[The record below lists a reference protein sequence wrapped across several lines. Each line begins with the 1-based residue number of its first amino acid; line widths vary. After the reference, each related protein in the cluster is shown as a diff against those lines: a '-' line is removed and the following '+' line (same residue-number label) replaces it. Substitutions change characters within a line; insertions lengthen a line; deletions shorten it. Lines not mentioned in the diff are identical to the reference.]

1 LTPRFA
7 FIRGDFSM
15 AKSGWLVG
23 RLAGGIVAAG
33 AMVWAVPAAH
43 AEDAARPEVA
53 TPIKAAGDLLRANKF
68 KEALAKLRDADS
80 IPNKTPYET
89 YLIESTRGSA
99 ASGAGD
105 NATATRSF
113 EAVIASGKAPA
124 ATQLKMV
131 EALAGAYYRAQDY
144 ANAIKWGARYFKDGG
159 TNAQIRTLMIQA
171 YFQSGDYANAAK
183 ESLADIQA
191 DEKAGRAPAEEKL
204 QLLANSYL
212 RQKNQNGY
220 IATIEKLLNYY
231 PRKSL
236 WADIISRLQR
246 KPGFSDRLSLDV
258 YRLQLATG
266 NMTATTDFVE
276 MTQLALQA
284 GLPAE
289 AKTIVDAGF
298 SSGALGKGADVARQK
313 RLRDLVEK
321 RLVENKA
328 MLAAGKAEADAKAN
342 KDGNDL
348 VALGYNVFTSGEAA
362 KGISLMEQGIKK
374 GKLKRAEDAKLHL
387 GIALVQSGQKAK
399 GAQVLRSVQGNDGA
413 SDLANLWVIY
423 SR

>member
-1 LTPRFA
+1 MARSALLVRTLTLCSIA
-7 FIRGDFSM
+7 VG
-15 AKSGWLVG
+15 ALLVATSTAYAQEG
-23 RLAGGIVAAG
+23 
-33 AMVWAVPAAH
+33 
-43 AEDAARPEVA
+43 ARPEVA
-53 TPIKAAGDLLRANKF
+53 TPVKAAGDLLRANKF
-68 KEALAKLRDADS
+68 KEALAKLRDADA
-80 IPNKTPYET
+80 IANKTPYEI

-105 NATATRSF
+105 GATAIRSF
-113 EAVIASGKAPA
+113 EAVINSGKAPA

-131 EALAGAYYRAQDY
+131 EALASSYYRAGDY
-144 ANAIKWGARYFKDGG
+144 PASIKWGARYFREGG
-159 TNAQIRTLMIQA
+159 TNGQIRTLMIQA

-191 DEKAGRAPAEEKL
+191 DEKADRTPSEEKL

-212 RQKNQNGY
+212 RQKNQGGY
-220 IATIEKLLNYY
+220 IATIEKLIKYY

-236 WADIISRLQR
+236 WADIISRLQK

-266 NMTATTDFVE
+266 NLSSTSDFME

-284 GLPAE
+284 GFSGE
-289 AKTIVDAGF
+289 AKKIVDEGF
-298 SSGALGKGADVARQK
+298 STGALGKGTDVDRQK

-321 RLVENKA
+321 KIAENKA
-328 MLAAGKAEADAKAN
+328 MLAAGADETTAKTA

-348 VALGYNVFTSGEAA
+348 VTLGYNMFTSGQSA
-362 KGISLMEQGIKK
+362 KGIGLMEEGIKK
-374 GKLKRAEDAKLHL
+374 NKLRRPEDAKLHL
-387 GIALVQSGQKAK
+387 GIALIQAGQKSR
-399 GAQVLRSVQGNDGA
+399 GVQVLKSVQGNDGA
-413 SDLANLWVIY
+413 SDLANLWVLY

>member
-1 LTPRFA
+1 MARSGLLVRTLTLCSIAASA
-7 FIRGDFSM
+7 F
-15 AKSGWLVG
+15 LVA
-23 RLAGGIVAAG
+23 L
-33 AMVWAVPAAH
+33 PASAQ
-43 AEDAARPEVA
+43 EGARPEVA

-68 KEALAKLRDADS
+68 KEALAKLRDADN
-80 IPNKTPYET
+80 IPNKTPYEI

-105 NATATRSF
+105 NATAIRSF
-113 EAVIASGKAPA
+113 EAVLSSGKAPA

-131 EALAGAYYRAQDY
+131 EALASAYYRAQDY
-144 ANAIKWGARYFKDGG
+144 ASSIKWGARYFREGG
-159 TNAQIRTLMIQA
+159 TNGQIRTLMIQA
-171 YFQSGDYANAAK
+171 YFQSGDFANAAK
-183 ESLADIQA
+183 ESLIDIQA
-191 DEKAGRAPAEEKL
+191 DERAGRAPSEEKL

-231 PRKSL
+231 PSKSL
-236 WADIISRLQR
+236 WADIISRLQK

-266 NMTATTDFVE
+266 NLSSTSDVME

-284 GLPAE
+284 GFSGE
-289 AKTIVDAGF
+289 AKKIVDDGYT
-298 SSGALGKGADVARQK
+298 SGALGKGADVDRQK

-321 RLVENKA
+321 KVTENKA
-328 MLAAGKAEADAKAN
+328 MLAAGTDEAAAKAA

-348 VALGYNVFTSGEAA
+348 VTLGYNVFTSGQTA
-362 KGISLMEQGIKK
+362 KGISLIEEGIKK
-374 GKLKRAEDAKLHL
+374 GKLKRPEDAKLHL
-387 GIALVQSGQKAK
+387 GIALIQAGQKAK
-399 GAQVLRSVQGNDGA
+399 GVQVLKSVQGNDGA
-413 SDLANLWVIY
+413 SDLANLWAIY

>member
-1 LTPRFA
+1 MARSGLLLRTFA
-7 FIRGDFSM
+7 AFATTTSALLM
-15 AKSGWLVG
+15 YL
-23 RLAGGIVAAG
+23 
-33 AMVWAVPAAH
+33 PAAQ
-43 AEDAARPEVA
+43 AQESARPEIG
-53 TPIKAAGDLLRANKF
+53 TPVKAAGDLLRANKF
-68 KEALAKLRDADS
+68 KEALAKLRETDS
-80 IPNKTPYET
+80 VANKTPYEI
-89 YLIESTRGSA
+89 YVIESTRGSA

-113 EAVIASGKAPA
+113 ETAINSGKAPA

-131 EALAGAYYRAQDY
+131 EALAGTYYRAGDY
-144 ANAIKWGARYFKDGG
+144 ASSLKWGARYFRDGG
-159 TNAQIRTLMIQA
+159 TSGQIRTLMIQA
-171 YFQSGDYANAAK
+171 YFQSGDFANAAK
-183 ESLADIQA
+183 ESLLDIQA
-191 DEKAGRAPAEEKL
+191 DEKSGRAPSEEKL

-236 WADIISRLQR
+236 WADIISRLQK

-266 NMTATTDFVE
+266 NLSATQDFME

-284 GLPAE
+284 GLSGE
-289 AKTIVDAGF
+289 AKKIVDSGYA
-298 SSGALGKGADVARQK
+298 SGALGKGTDVERQK
-313 RLRDLVEK
+313 RLRTLVEK
-321 RLVENKA
+321 KVAEDTA
-328 MLAAGKAEADAKAN
+328 MFAASKDEATARAA

-348 VALGYNVFTSGEAA
+348 VALGYNLVGNGQTA
-362 KGISLMEQGIKK
+362 KGISLMEEGIKK
-374 GKLKRAEDAKLHL
+374 GKLKRPEDAKLHL
-387 GIALVQSGQKAK
+387 GIALLQAGQKAK

-413 SDLANLWVIY
+413 SDLANLWIIQ

>member
-1 LTPRFA
+1 MARSGLLVRTLTLCSIAASA
-7 FIRGDFSM
+7 F
-15 AKSGWLVG
+15 LVA
-23 RLAGGIVAAG
+23 L
-33 AMVWAVPAAH
+33 PASAQ
-43 AEDAARPEVA
+43 EGARPEVA

-68 KEALAKLRDADS
+68 KEALAKLRDADNV
-80 IPNKTPYET
+80 PNKTPYEV
-89 YLIESTRGSA
+89 YLVESTRGSA

-105 NATATRSF
+105 NATAIRSF
-113 EAVIASGKAPA
+113 EAVLSSGKAPA

-131 EALAGAYYRAQDY
+131 EALASAYYRAQDY
-144 ANAIKWGARYFKDGG
+144 ASSIKWGARYFREGG
-159 TNAQIRTLMIQA
+159 TNGQIRTLMIQA
-171 YFQSGDYANAAK
+171 YFQSGDFANAAK
-183 ESLADIQA
+183 ESLIDIQA
-191 DEKAGRAPAEEKL
+191 DERAGRAPSEEKL

-236 WADIISRLQR
+236 WADIISRLQK

-266 NMTATTDFVE
+266 NLSSTSDVME

-284 GLPAE
+284 GFSGE
-289 AKTIVDAGF
+289 AKKIVDDGYT
-298 SSGALGKGADVARQK
+298 SGALGKGADVDRQK

-321 RLVENKA
+321 KIAENKA
-328 MLAAGKAEADAKAN
+328 MLAAGKDEAAARAA

-348 VALGYNVFTSGEAA
+348 VTLGYNVFTSGQTA
-362 KGISLMEQGIKK
+362 KGISLIEEGIKK
-374 GKLKRAEDAKLHL
+374 GKLKRPEDAKLHL
-387 GIALVQSGQKAK
+387 GIALIQAGQKAK
-399 GAQVLRSVQGNDGA
+399 GVQVLKSVQGNDGA
-413 SDLANLWVIY
+413 SDLANLWAIY

>member
-1 LTPRFA
+1 MARSGLLVRTLTLCSIALSA
-7 FIRGDFSM
+7 F
-15 AKSGWLVG
+15 L
-23 RLAGGIVAAG
+23 LTL
-33 AMVWAVPAAH
+33 PAAY
-43 AEDAARPEVA
+43 AQEGARAEVA
-53 TPIKAAGDLLRANKF
+53 TPIKAAGDLLRANRF
-68 KEALAKLRDADS
+68 KEALSKLRDADS
-80 IPNKTPYET
+80 VPNKTPYEV

-105 NATATRSF
+105 NATAIRSF
-113 EAVIASGKAPA
+113 ETVINSGKAPA

-144 ANAIKWGARYFKDGG
+144 ASSIKWGMRYFREGG

-171 YFQSGDYANAAK
+171 YFQSGDFANSAR
-183 ESLADIQA
+183 ESLIDIQA
-191 DEKAGRAPAEEKL
+191 DEKAGRAPPEEKL

-266 NMTATTDFVE
+266 NLSSTSDFME

-284 GLPAE
+284 GFSGE
-289 AKTIVDAGF
+289 AKKIVDDGY
-298 SSGALGKGADVARQK
+298 STGALGKGADVERQK

-321 RLVENKA
+321 KVAENKA
-328 MLAAGKAEADAKAN
+328 MLAAGTEEAAARSA
-342 KDGNDL
+342 KDGSDL
-348 VALGYNVFTSGEAA
+348 VALGYNVFSSGQTA
-362 KGISLMEQGIKK
+362 KGISLMEEGIKK
-374 GKLKRAEDAKLHL
+374 GKLKRPEDAKLHL
-387 GIALVQSGQKAK
+387 GIALIQAGQKSK
-399 GAQVLRSVQGNDGA
+399 GVQVLKSVQGSDGA
-413 SDLANLWVIY
+413 SDLANLWAIY

>member
-1 LTPRFA
+1 MARSGLLVRVLTLCS
-7 FIRGDFSM
+7 IV
-15 AKSGWLVG
+15 SGAWL
-23 RLAGGIVAAG
+23 LSTQ
-33 AMVWAVPAAH
+33 PASAQ
-43 AEDAARPEVA
+43 DAARPEVA
-53 TPIKAAGDLLRANKF
+53 TPVKAAGDLLRANKF
-68 KEALAKLRDADS
+68 KEALAKLRDADNAA
-80 IPNKTPYET
+80 NKTPYEI

-105 NATATRSF
+105 NATAIRSF
-113 EAVIASGKAPA
+113 EAVINSGKAPA

-131 EALAGAYYRAQDY
+131 EALAGAYYRGGDY
-144 ANAIKWGARYFKDGG
+144 ASSIKWGTRYFKDGG
-159 TNAQIRTLMIQA
+159 SNGQIRTLMIQA
-171 YFQSGDYANAAK
+171 YFQSGDFANAAK

-191 DEKAGRAPAEEKL
+191 DEKAGRTPVEEKL

-220 IATIEKLLNYY
+220 IQTIEKLLNYY

-266 NMTATTDFVE
+266 NLTSTSDFME
-276 MTQLALQA
+276 MAQLALQA
-284 GLPAE
+284 GFPGE
-289 AKTIVDAGF
+289 AKKIVDEGY
-298 SSGALGKGADVARQK
+298 SSAALGKGTDIERQK

-321 RLVENKA
+321 RVVENNA
-328 MLAAGKAEADAKAN
+328 MLAAGTDLAAAKGA

-348 VALGYNVFTSGEAA
+348 VTMGFNMATNGQPA
-362 KGISLMEQGIKK
+362 KGIALMEEGIKI
-374 GKLKRAEDAKLHL
+374 GKLKRPEDAKLHL
-387 GIALVQSGQKAK
+387 GIALIQSGQKPK
-399 GAQVLRSVQGNDGA
+399 GASVLKGVQGTDGA
-413 SDLANLWVIY
+413 SDLANLWAIY